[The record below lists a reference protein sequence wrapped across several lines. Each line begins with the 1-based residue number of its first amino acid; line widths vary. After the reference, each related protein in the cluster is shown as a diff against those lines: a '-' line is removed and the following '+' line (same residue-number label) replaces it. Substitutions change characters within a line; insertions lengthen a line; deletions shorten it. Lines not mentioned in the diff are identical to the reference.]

1 MAEKTQIIRPE
12 IELDEFI
19 IMPNHLHG
27 IIVIKETHVGTHSRA
42 SLRGITTPDASL
54 RRQPRS
60 LGSIIAGFKSAATKR
75 INVERKMPRAPVWQ
89 PRFYEHVIR
98 NKKDLTNIREY
109 IINKP
114 MQWHVDE
121 ENPNQD
127 DQRAMTSDGIY
138 Y

>member
-27 IIVIKETHVGTHSRA
+27 IIVIKETHVGTHSR
-42 SLRGITTPDASL
+42 ASL

-114 MQWHVDE
+114 MQWHVNE